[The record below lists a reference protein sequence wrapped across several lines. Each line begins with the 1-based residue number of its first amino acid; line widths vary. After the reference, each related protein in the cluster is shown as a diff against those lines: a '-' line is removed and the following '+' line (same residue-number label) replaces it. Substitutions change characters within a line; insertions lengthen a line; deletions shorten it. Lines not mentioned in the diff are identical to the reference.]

1 MHFNGGLTTR
11 KCRRK
16 IHAAQRLLNRIIMLI
31 TMVKKN
37 RFQQASSTF
46 VPRMH
51 IMKIKLILSVHISVK
66 QQQRWVFQFNFFFY
80 FLDFVTLLSVK
91 YNISSLF
98 ATSSRNPNGFKC
110 IGVYLHSHIC
120 IEFMW
125 VPPVWLSFNRVH
137 CLWYPYPFQ
146 SFLVAASSV
155 VFWCEL
161 ARRFQQNQA
170 LVF

>member
-1 MHFNGGLTTR
+1 MFECNESQANTYTSTYINIDIIQWRIVKQIPTDR
-11 KCRRK
+11 KKHIRS
-16 IHAAQRLLNRIIMLI
+16 
-31 TMVKKN
+31 V
-37 RFQQASSTF
+37 
-46 VPRMH
+46 MH

-66 QQQRWVFQFNFFFY
+66 QKQRWVFQFNFFFY